1 MFKCIRDFKFA
12 IAIVAVLCVSV
23 IICFCAF
30 SFSGKKIAFEAEYYF
45 VCYRVTDNSISAS
58 SISGTVSSY
67 GGAGYILNHGKNYYI
82 TVSCYYNKTDA
93 DTVCTS
99 LRKRDLD
106 CTVLKIST
114 KNFKIKGSA
123 AQRNEELYLG
133 NLNTLHTLSM
143 LAYECANGLD
153 TGEYTQ
159 NNSKSVVGDIKQ
171 GLIGLLHSNGDNCF
185 TPKLNSL
192 IAECEDKEVG
202 FLLSKDMRYLQI
214 AVIDTIVNTELY

>member
-1 MFKCIRDFKFA
+1 
-12 IAIVAVLCVSV
+12 
-23 IICFCAF
+23 
-30 SFSGKKIAFEAEYYF
+30 
-45 VCYRVTDNSISAS
+45 
-58 SISGTVSSY
+58 
-67 GGAGYILNHGKNYYI
+67 
-82 TVSCYYNKTDA
+82 
-93 DTVCTS
+93 
-99 LRKRDLD
+99 
-106 CTVLKIST
+106 
-114 KNFKIKGSA
+114 
-123 AQRNEELYLG
+123 
-133 NLNTLHTLSM
+133 M

-185 TPKLNSL
+185 TPKLNFM